1 RAAVSQ
7 EAASAEQWAA
17 CAIGQSGLWPANS
30 LGGQFPRFLGTH
42 CKPLLAVNSS
52 TLFVCRANRAQRRS
66 NAALTLHEYQVE
78 DEVYVSSLRL
88 SRLDASSMEPDFQ
101 RICSRCTL
109 LFSRNSLDSRTAETS
124 RKLKLRLAF
133 GTGRPK
139 DLAGCT
145 LQFSRNS
152 LDSRTAETCKL
163 KPPLWAG
170 QHKKH
175 RVEDLWHSMAAAA
188 AAPQGVRHALQRSRS
203 RCSSTGGG
211 PGGRQLDALVEAD
224 ESEPQQPPPL
234 PPTAT
239 AQQPRRQHRRRRQSI
254 FSLSRLRQLLS
265 LRPAPLPLP
274 PPQPP
279 QPPKPQRAHLAAV
292 PAKCLGAV
300 PLSSAPPPGSGLQY
314 RGRPV
319 EQLVAA
325 AAAARRRQ
333 RNSLAST
340 ATTAEGSSVLPV
352 AMVTVSVGGLTVQ
365 PLEQNGPSLTRLTP
379 TGSLAAAPDS
389 RASSADTQRHPIESV
404 VCASV
409 HRRLPRIFCCA
420 IVDSDATAACHA
432 FLCARTDSADCLV
445 QAVARVCHLSAAGP

>member
-1 RAAVSQ
+1 
-7 EAASAEQWAA
+7 
-17 CAIGQSGLWPANS
+17 
-30 LGGQFPRFLGTH
+30 
-42 CKPLLAVNSS
+42 
-52 TLFVCRANRAQRRS
+52 
-66 NAALTLHEYQVE
+66 
-78 DEVYVSSLRL
+78 
-88 SRLDASSMEPDFQ
+88 
-101 RICSRCTL
+101 
-109 LFSRNSLDSRTAETS
+109 
-124 RKLKLRLAF
+124 
-133 GTGRPK
+133 
-139 DLAGCT
+139 
-145 LQFSRNS
+145 
-152 LDSRTAETCKL
+152 
-163 KPPLWAG
+163 
-170 QHKKH
+170 
-175 RVEDLWHSMAAAA
+175 
-188 AAPQGVRHALQRSRS
+188 
-203 RCSSTGGG
+203 
-211 PGGRQLDALVEAD
+211 
-224 ESEPQQPPPL
+224 
-234 PPTAT
+234 
-239 AQQPRRQHRRRRQSI
+239 
-254 FSLSRLRQLLS
+254 LLS

-300 PLSSAPPPGSGLQY
+300 PLSSARLLLAAASNTAAEFVQQ
-314 RGRPV
+314 PV